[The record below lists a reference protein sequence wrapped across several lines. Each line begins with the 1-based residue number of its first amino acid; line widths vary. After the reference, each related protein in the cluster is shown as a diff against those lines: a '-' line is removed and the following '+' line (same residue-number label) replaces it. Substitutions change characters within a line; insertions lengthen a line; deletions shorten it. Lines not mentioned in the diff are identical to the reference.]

1 MCIRDR
7 SNSIQ
12 VRFIYLPAAAVRR
25 RSLPK
30 ILDPAKR
37 SYPVSYTHLD
47 VYKRQVKMWSV
58 KSGDTPGVF
67 HSLSHPHKRKGAGR
81 NRGGYTVTALRF
93 PALLGR
99 QSRRGLEI
107 GSLSRPLAA
116 LRRFPQFFCRR
127 QKKNF

>member
-1 MCIRDR
+1 
-7 SNSIQ
+7 
-12 VRFIYLPAAAVRR
+12 
-25 RSLPK
+25 
-30 ILDPAKR
+30 
-37 SYPVSYTHLD
+37 
-47 VYKRQVKMWSV
+47 MWSV

-116 LRRFPQFFCRR
+116 LRRFPLSLARR
-127 QKKNF
+127 GSRAQWHGQKCSGQAEPARNGLKIDPHFYEEEKRNGIDDPPRVC

>member
-1 MCIRDR
+1 
-7 SNSIQ
+7 
-12 VRFIYLPAAAVRR
+12 
-25 RSLPK
+25 
-30 ILDPAKR
+30 
-37 SYPVSYTHLD
+37 
-47 VYKRQVKMWSV
+47 MWSV

-116 LRRFPQFFCRR
+116 LRRFPPQGEALGKAPLEGSCQRS
-127 QKKNF
+127 